1 MTKRALP
8 IRRIIA
14 EIRAG
19 VGDVPI
25 MERFG
30 LSPEEYIEILEDLKG
45 KRIRLPADED
55 EPASE
60 TQPARRPERRRAVPR
75 CYMVFNRSIS
85 DADNPSVRGILV
97 DISARG
103 LQVTGIETKVGDVR
117 AFVVGNDRFTPD
129 SELTFEAVCRWF
141 NPADATGDCVA
152 GFEISKISAA
162 GRNRLQKLLQ
172 ELTFCEAGFQ

>member
-55 EPASE
+55 
-60 TQPARRPERRRAVPR
+60 
-75 CYMVFNRSIS
+75 
-85 DADNPSVRGILV
+85 
-97 DISARG
+97 
-103 LQVTGIETKVGDVR
+103 
-117 AFVVGNDRFTPD
+117 
-129 SELTFEAVCRWF
+129 
-141 NPADATGDCVA
+141 
-152 GFEISKISAA
+152 
-162 GRNRLQKLLQ
+162 
-172 ELTFCEAGFQ
+172 